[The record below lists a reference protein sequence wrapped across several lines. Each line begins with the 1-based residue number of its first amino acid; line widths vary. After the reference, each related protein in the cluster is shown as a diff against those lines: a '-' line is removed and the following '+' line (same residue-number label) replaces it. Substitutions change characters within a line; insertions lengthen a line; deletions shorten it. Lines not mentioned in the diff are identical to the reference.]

1 MRGVRGRIAVAF
13 ALACGAVAF
22 ALLGCGGGSVQ
33 SVGGKRRSASGYASL
48 LARLSPAQLAGQRIV
63 YAYAGLTPPRSLLAR
78 ISHGEAAGVIF
89 FTDNIASAVQLH
101 RVARTLQH
109 AAGASPVHLPL
120 LLMTDQEGGLVR
132 RLPGEPS
139 LSEKRIG
146 EDPDA
151 AAKASEAGTGAAA
164 TLSAAGLNVNLA
176 PVLDVFRRP
185 GDFIDEFQRSY
196 GTGPTSV
203 GALGAAFISAQQ
215 HAGVA
220 ATAKH
225 FPGLGAA
232 ERDQNTDEVPVTI
245 SSSLHTL
252 HTDDELPYRRAIAA
266 GVRLVMTSWAIYPS
280 LDATLPAGMS
290 SAVIEG
296 ELRGRLDFGG
306 VTITDSLG
314 AGALSAFGGFGE
326 RGVLAAAAGADLLMC
341 TGRSPSEDTPTEG
354 EAVLRGIKRALR
366 SGSLPG
372 AGTKHAV
379 ERVLALRATL
389 SHG

>member
-1 MRGVRGRIAVAF
+1 MSVRGWTSAAF
-13 ALACGAVAF
+13 LLACGAAAIAF
-22 ALLGCGGGSVQ
+22 LGCGTGTAERVL
-33 SVGGKRRSASGYASL
+33 GKPRRPAGYSSL

-63 YAYAGLTPPRSLLAR
+63 YSYAGLTPPRSLLAR
-78 ISHGEAAGVIF
+78 VRHGEAAGVIF
-89 FTDNIASAVQLH
+89 FTDNIASPAQLH
-101 RVARTLQH
+101 RVAHTLQH
-109 AAGASPVHLPL
+109 AARESPVHLPL

-139 LSEKRIG
+139 LSEKQVG

-176 PVLDVFRRP
+176 PVLDVFRQP

-196 GTGPTSV
+196 GTNPTSV
-203 GALGAAFISAQQ
+203 GALGADFVSAQQ

-245 SSSLHTL
+245 ASSLTTL
-252 HTDDELPYRRAIAA
+252 RRVDELPYGKAIAA
-266 GVRLVMTSWAIYPS
+266 DVRLVMTSWAIYPA

-290 SAVIEG
+290 ATVIEG
-296 ELRGRLDFGG
+296 ELRRRLHFGG

-314 AGALSAFGGFGE
+314 AGALDAFGGFAA
-326 RGVLAAAAGADLLMC
+326 RGVLAAAAGANLLMC
-341 TGRSPSEDTPTEG
+341 TGRSPAQDTPTEG
-354 EAVLRGIKRALR
+354 ESVLRGVERATR
-366 SGSLPG
+366 DGSLPSRT
-372 AGTKHAV
+372 AKRAV
-379 ERVLALRATL
+379 EQVLALRAAL
-389 SHG
+389 QHN